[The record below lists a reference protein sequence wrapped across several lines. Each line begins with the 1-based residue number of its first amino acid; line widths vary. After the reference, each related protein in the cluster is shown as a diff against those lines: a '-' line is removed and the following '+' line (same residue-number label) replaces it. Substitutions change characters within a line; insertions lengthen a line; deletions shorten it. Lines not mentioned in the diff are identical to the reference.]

1 MPESIHNP
9 LLMTP
14 KNTALLV
21 IDMQEKLLPSIDA
34 AARVTWNTRRLLDGA
49 AILEVPVLGTE
60 QYPKG
65 LGATVPE
72 IAERLGEV
80 PEKLEFSSCNCVA
93 EKLTKLNRPKVL
105 LAGIE
110 AHVCVQQTA
119 LDLLALGYD
128 VLLAVDAIGSRFR
141 QDKRIA
147 LRRMESCGVT
157 LTTTEAALFEWC
169 RVAGTPQFKQISGLV
184 RETEPS

>member
-1 MPESIHNP
+1 MPNP

-14 KNTALLV
+14 LNTALLV
-21 IDMQEKLLPSIDA
+21 IDMQEKLLPAIENSA
-34 AARVTWNTRRLLDGA
+34 TVVWNTRRLLDGA
-49 AILEVPVLGTE
+49 TLLEVPVLGTE

-72 IAERLGEV
+72 LAQRMGAI
-80 PEKLEFSSCNCVA
+80 PDKLEFSSCGCVA
-93 EKLTKLNRPKVL
+93 DQLAEHQRSKIL

-119 LDLLALGYD
+119 LDLVALGYD
-128 VLLAVDAIGSRFR
+128 VLLAVDAVGSRCR

-147 LRRMESCGVT
+147 LRRMESSGVT

-169 RVAGTPQFKQISGLV
+169 RVAGTPQFKQISLLV
-184 RETEPS
+184 REAPPS

>member
-1 MPESIHNP
+1 MPEPIHNP

-14 KNTALLV
+14 LNTALLV
-21 IDMQEKLLPSIDA
+21 IDMQEKLLPAIEKSATIL
-34 AARVTWNTRRLLDGA
+34 WNTRRLLDGA
-49 AILEVPVLGTE
+49 AVLEVPILGTE

-72 IAERLGEV
+72 LAERMGTL
-80 PEKLEFSSCNCVA
+80 PEKLEFSSCPCLA
-93 EKLTKLNRPKVL
+93 DQLATLARPKIL

-119 LDLLALGYD
+119 LDLVAMGYD
-128 VLLAVDAIGSRFR
+128 VLLAVDAVGSRFR

-147 LRRMESCGVT
+147 LRRMEANGVT
-157 LTTTEAALFEWC
+157 LTTTEAVLFEWC
-169 RVAGTPQFKQISGLV
+169 RVAGTPQFKQVSQLV
-184 RETEPS
+184 RETPSA